1 MAVLITA
8 TRLLHQGMAQ
18 APLGPKRLNAEGAD
32 KSDEESLPHFKHER
46 CCFVSKIAGEASPAL
61 NVVIVSLF
69 VNRVARERNTLE
81 ETQLAATATRAAQHS
96 SKVNVSYS
104 CQRS

>member
-1 MAVLITA
+1 M
-8 TRLLHQGMAQ
+8 
-18 APLGPKRLNAEGAD
+18 
-32 KSDEESLPHFKHER
+32 KSTPHFKHER
-46 CCFVSKIAGEASPAL
+46 YCFVSKIAGEASPAL
-61 NVVIVSLF
+61 NIVIASLF
-69 VNRVARERNTLE
+69 VTRVARERNTLE